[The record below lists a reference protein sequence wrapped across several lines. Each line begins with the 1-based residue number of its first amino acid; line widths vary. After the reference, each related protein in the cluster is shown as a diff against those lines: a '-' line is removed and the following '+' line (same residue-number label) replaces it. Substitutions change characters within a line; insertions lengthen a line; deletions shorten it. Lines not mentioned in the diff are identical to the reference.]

1 MSAPSAE
8 SGTTPP
14 PGGPGDPGHV
24 ATAGLS
30 LSPFRGLRYV
40 PERVGTL
47 AAVTSPPYDVV
58 DPHRRLSLETADPHN
73 VVRLILPR
81 PEPEDTG
88 ERPDRDTRYR
98 HAARL
103 LRRWLSEGV
112 LAPDPKPALYV
123 YEQRTAADSPTGELL
138 QRGLIGALA
147 VSGREGGVVL
157 PHEDVMPRPV
167 ADRVGLMRT
176 TRANLEPLLLTYR
189 GKGGAAAVIERTI
202 EREPLLTTT
211 TSDGTRH
218 RLWAVTDP
226 AQLAEVT
233 RDLATCRALIADGH
247 HRWEMYLRLQ
257 REHRHLPFSPWD
269 RGMVLLVDTARYPLR
284 VRAIH
289 RVLFRLP
296 LERAL
301 AALSTSEDGWR
312 LEKLAGDL
320 NDALAALA
328 EAKQAGGNAF
338 VLTAGDSVYHLLTAP
353 TRRCSTPRWP
363 RRSPR
368 SGGTWT
374 PPCCTPPCWST
385 SGRFPTVPTTSATCT
400 PPWPPSG
407 RPPEPAAPPCCCT
420 RWTRV
425 WCAGSPS
432 RGSRCRASPPP
443 SGPSPRAGW
452 CCGAWNWADPP
463 SRRAPSRRTEDG
475 QRADNQ
481 REEAPARSGGSL
493 LPCQVTCSA
502 TQLAQRSCSRSRMA
516 RATSASSASSI
527 SRSSSS

>member
-8 SGTTPP
+8 SGAKTS
-14 PGGPGDPGHV
+14 PGGPGDPGRV
-24 ATAGLS
+24 AAAGLS

-58 DPHRRLSLETADPHN
+58 DPHRRLGLETADPHN

-88 ERPDRDTRYR
+88 ERSDRDTRYR

-103 LRRWLSEGV
+103 LKKWVREGV
-112 LAPDPKPALYV
+112 LAADPQPALYV
-123 YEQRTAADSPTGELL
+123 YEQRTSDDSPGGELL

-189 GKGGAAAVIERTI
+189 GGGGAAGVIERTV

-211 TSDGTRH
+211 TSDGTHH

-226 AQLAEVT
+226 AELAEVT

-289 RVLFRLP
+289 RVLYRLP
-296 LERAL
+296 LQRAL
-301 AALSTSEDGWR
+301 AALDEGGWSVR
-312 LEKLAGDL
+312 QLAGPL
-320 NDALAALA
+320 EQALAALT
-328 EAKQAGGNAF
+328 EAKQSGGNAF
-338 VLTAGDSVYHLLTAP
+338 LLTAGDGGYHLLTGPDEALLNATVP
-353 TRRCSTPRWP
+353 KDRPEEWRRLDATVLHATLLEHTWRVPDGPDDIGYLHAAAAAEREAA
-363 RRSPR
+363 RT
-368 SGGTWT
+368 GGTAVLLHPVDEGVVRRLAEQGVT
-374 PPCCTPPCWST
+374 MPRKST
-385 SGRFPTVPTTSATCT
+385 SFGPKPA
-400 PPWPPSG
+400 SG
-407 RPPEPAAPPCCCT
+407 L
-420 RWTRV
+420 V
-425 WCAGSPS
+425 L
-432 RGSRCRASPPP
+432 
-443 SGPSPRAGW
+443 
-452 CCGAWNWADPP
+452 
-463 SRRAPSRRTEDG
+463 
-475 QRADNQ
+475 
-481 REEAPARSGGSL
+481 RSLELG
-493 LPCQVTCSA
+493 
-502 TQLAQRSCSRSRMA
+502 
-516 RATSASSASSI
+516 
-527 SRSSSS
+527 